1 MIRVLT
7 KPPQLKGQPFENQP
21 SESDSTSFCKIAF
34 FDHRAKCIELFSD
47 FCHNIILFQ
56 DGLIR
61 LLSITA
67 RRGLFLRG

>member
-1 MIRVLT
+1 
-7 KPPQLKGQPFENQP
+7 
-21 SESDSTSFCKIAF
+21 
-34 FDHRAKCIELFSD
+34 LFSD

-67 RRGLFLRG
+67 RRGLFLCG